1 MGLLGESLGLGG
13 SQASE
18 TEHSNLALNVTPLSG
33 SVVSR
38 GQKVVE
44 SIAHADDPVGHE
56 LDLRLPLLVKALVGE
71 DGVGYAG
78 AVERRVGI
86 HRSDED
92 LQLTLDTGLFLWI
105 GCDEG
110 EGANTFAV
118 ETHVFREGL
127 GQSDL
132 MTLLDEVADGEGVF
146 GGVSRGETLVR
157 HIEEGEEF
165 LLLDEIRDF
174 LPLGRGWVNTSGVVG
189 AGVQENDSTLGSIL
203 FGRSTVSDR
212 RITGDATESSLPG
225 CPLSIQQ
232 SPNRRSSYRNTC
244 IDGPRDQSHGRWEC
258 GYPMMAW
265 GGK

>member
-18 TEHSNLALNVTPLSG
+18 TEHSDLALNVTPLSG

-56 LDLRLPLLVKALVGE
+56 LDFRLPLFVKVLVSE
-71 DGVGYAG
+71 DGVGDAG
-78 AVERRVGI
+78 AVKRRVGV

-92 LQLTLDTGLFLWI
+92 LHLTLDTGFFLWI
-105 GCDEG
+105 GRDEG
-110 EGANTFAV
+110 EGTNAFAV
-118 ETHVFREGL
+118 ETHILRERL

-132 MTLLDEVADGEGVF
+132 VALLDEVADGEGVL
-146 GGVSRGETLVR
+146 GGVSGGETLVR

-165 LLLDEIRDF
+165 VLLDEIRDF
-174 LPLGRGWVNTSGVVG
+174 LPLGRGWVNTGGVVG

-203 FGRSTVSDR
+203 FGRSSVSDR

-225 CPLSIQQ
+225 CPLSIQR
-232 SPNRRSSYRNTC
+232 SPIRRYSYRNTC
-244 IDGPRDQSHGRWEC
+244 IGGPRGQSHGRWEC
-258 GYPMMAW
+258 DYPMMAW